1 MSLLEKEKNSII
13 HKTIISIESA
23 DYYGEKVMD
32 KCSSL
37 FNDNLSFIIK
47 ENIKAL
53 ELNRNKKLSLEKISV
68 DLGNID
74 INAFETEIPIRLNSE
89 LRKILQKYYH
99 SYEYTPWKEKGAYPL
114 SMYKLVDKYI
124 DRSVNDISYPMST
137 DILLI
142 EKVDHYL
149 RKGNWLSD
157 NDNHHVTNIVNIDN
171 KLWQQVNHQPQ
182 QWLPMLAKHCLQ
194 PAGLSR
200 LMQLCQPDILAMLC
214 QLFTETATSEFIHS
228 QAQVITDKKVTPE
241 KLSLAAEYYLQHQ
254 VKYTHATQ
262 KTLVQQTQN
271 KQIPTVNMTQNESN
285 LLKQTHN
292 KADIQ
297 ADAISPLALQHRQ
310 THHQPAATQQH
321 YGLIKAT
328 VKQSHLTLQNRERHR
343 ESLKSVLSAQIPSTQ
358 PSNRIQTSSAQSVL
372 PISNA
377 GCIILWPLLPAFFRA
392 FGLLEKNQ
400 FISLEAQREA
410 VCLLDWL
417 IWAEEEI
424 PTWRLTLNKVLCGLP
439 IRDNALWHTP
449 KPEQQIAIN
458 QWLEKTIVQLPA
470 WKKMGANDVR
480 HLFLQ
485 RCGELSELNGM
496 TNIHIKPEVYDAL
509 ISEWPWPMNIAN
521 FSWLQHPVT
530 ITWLSP
536 SNTVN

>member
-1 MSLLEKEKNSII
+1 MKKNHKINFNSVIDKLSIALEIEKYHSD
-13 HKTIISIESA
+13 KVIE
-23 DYYGEKVMD
+23 
-32 KCSSL
+32 KCSNLFKLKLRHLINEEVETWSVQNNGFSL
-37 FNDNLSFIIK
+37 KKVILDLGKIIFEDFEQQFIWRLERELKNKTSELKQNIKKNINNEFSISEKIKSASNISSISKSNFITHDNLHSEQFILK
-47 ENIKAL
+47 
-53 ELNRNKKLSLEKISV
+53 S
-68 DLGNID
+68 
-74 INAFETEIPIRLNSE
+74 
-89 LRKILQKYYH
+89 
-99 SYEYTPWKEKGAYPL
+99 
-114 SMYKLVDKYI
+114 
-124 DRSVNDISYPMST
+124 
-137 DILLI
+137 
-142 EKVDHYL
+142 
-149 RKGNWLSD
+149 
-157 NDNHHVTNIVNIDN
+157 IDN
-171 KLWQQVNHQPQ
+171 YLNHGDWESSILWQQVKNIEFSSWLIKNINLQPQ

-214 QLFTETATSEFIHS
+214 QLFTETTTSEFINS
-228 QAQVITDKKVTPE
+228 QAQVITDKKVTSE

-254 VKYTHATQ
+254 MKYPHATQ
-262 KTLVQQTQN
+262 QAITLQTKI
-271 KQIPTVNMTQNESN
+271 KQTPTVNVTQNESN

-297 ADAISPLALQHRQ
+297 ADAISPLALRHRQ

-321 YGLIKAT
+321 YGLIKET
-328 VKQSHLTLQNRERHR
+328 VKQSAATLQNREQHR
-343 ESLKSVLSAQIPSTQ
+343 KSLKSVLSTQIPSVQ
-358 PSNRIQTSSAQSVL
+358 PSNSIQKPSAKSVL
-372 PISNA
+372 PINNA
-377 GCIILWPLLPAFFRA
+377 GCMILWPLLPAFFRA
-392 FGLLEKNQ
+392 FDLLEKNQ

-509 ISEWPWPMNIAN
+509 ISEWPWPMNIAS
-521 FSWLQHPVT
+521 FSWLQHPIT